1 MKRTLS
7 ALCFAVLSLAAAAQT
22 PAPAITQLLG
32 FPCDSTLTQCP
43 DGSFPQGF
51 IESVDGNF
59 YGIASAG
66 GTGLNSQ
73 GSVFK
78 ITPSGQFT
86 LLYSFAELPDGSSHV
101 ANAEIDSTSKHLTV
115 KLTNWSY
122 Q

>member
-1 MKRTLS
+1 MKRTVS
-7 ALCFAVLSLAAAAQT
+7 VFCFVMLTMAAAAET
-22 PAPAITQLLG
+22 PAPAITQLFG
-32 FPCDSTLTQCP
+32 FPCDSSLTQCP

-51 IESVDGNF
+51 LESEDGNF

-86 LLYSFAELPDGSSHV
+86 LLYSFAELPDGSLPNRAAPTWKCVRSH
-101 ANAEIDSTSKHLTV
+101 IGG
-115 KLTNWSY
+115 WS
-122 Q
+122 